1 MSVQVTQRVLL
12 GAILLLIHAS
22 DHLLSVLLAFYRQSA
37 VQMRL
42 RSATASGAI
51 VIPHPRTQIAMD
63 DFRYTRQLLVQCVC
77 ACVHVCVR
85 VCVRGRVCVRVCVC
99 VCVCVC
105 VRVCVCVYH
114 SVCVYASVCAC
125 VCLFEIEQ
133 VVYMS

>member
-85 VCVRGRVCVRVCVC
+85 VCVHVCVHVCVSVCLCVC
-99 VCVCVC
+99 VCVCEHVCMC
-105 VRVCVCVYH
+105 VRVHMCVCM
-114 SVCVYASVCAC
+114 C
-125 VCLFEIEQ
+125 VCECVRVFNG
-133 VVYMS
+133 YT